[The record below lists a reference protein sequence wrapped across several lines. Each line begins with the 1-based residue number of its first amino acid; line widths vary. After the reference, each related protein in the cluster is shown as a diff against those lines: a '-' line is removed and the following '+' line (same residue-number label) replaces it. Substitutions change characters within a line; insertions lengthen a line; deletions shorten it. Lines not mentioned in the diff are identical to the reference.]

1 MIIDNWYQSLVIID
15 GDGKDIIDDDD
26 NDDDGSPHSG
36 YIWVRRVGGVVGGLA
51 GPGK

>member
-1 MIIDNWYQSLVIID
+1 MIDNQSLVIID
-15 GDGKDIIDDDD
+15 GDGEDVIDDDD
-26 NDDDGSPHSG
+26 DDGQSPHSG